1 VKLEKYKPNRRGI
14 KELLVSAGVQAD
26 LTVRAERVA
35 EAAQEAYDDR
45 PPHEGRVEVT
55 VESEGSVHGRVR
67 ARAAVVARHPAAQF
81 IERDRRPL
89 GSSLDAAGDL

>member
-1 VKLEKYKPNRRGI
+1 MKLEKYKPNRRGI
-14 KELLVSAGVQAD
+14 KDLLGSAGVQAD

-35 EAAQEAYDDR
+35 EVAQEEYNLR
-45 PPHEGRVEVT
+45 PPHEGKVEVT
-55 VESEGSVHGRVR
+55 VESEGPVHGRVR

-89 GSSLDAAGDL
+89 GSALDAAG

>member
-1 VKLEKYKPNRRGI
+1 MKLEKYKPNRKGI
-14 KELLVSAGVQAD
+14 KELLGSAGIQAD

-35 EAAQEAYDDR
+35 VVAQEAYDAK
-45 PPHEGRVEVT
+45 PPHEGKVEVT
-55 VESEGSVHGRVR
+55 VHSEGSVHGRVR
-67 ARAAVVARHPAAQF
+67 ARAAVVAEHPAAQF